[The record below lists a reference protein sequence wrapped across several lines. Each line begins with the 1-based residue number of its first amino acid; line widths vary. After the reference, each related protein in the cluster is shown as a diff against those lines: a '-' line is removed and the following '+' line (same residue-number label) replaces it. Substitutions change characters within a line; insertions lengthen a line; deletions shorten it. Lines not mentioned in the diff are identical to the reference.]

1 MLGNF
6 PRKQQESSGCLIIDG
21 SGGAGGDGAAQ
32 MRFDSGAVRPRSAG
46 KAGEGRAKPAWS
58 GVWILFPSRSRP
70 RGAVPKSR
78 GGMGTAQPGIPAG
91 SFPPQISRECRWAR
105 SLLGS
110 PPHFPRNSRIPQEK
124 SLLPRDKDNDN
135 SGIHPGIRKTPGS
148 IPQPGQ
154 EFWARNAWKSGIDA
168 AAASAGAF
176 KARPS
181 IICLYICIFMFTVYF
196 FFPVA
201 AGVWGEPFLP

>member
-1 MLGNF
+1 MGPVPF
-6 PRKQQESSGCLIIDG
+6 PEPPSGCCPQIPR
-21 SGGAGGDGAAQ
+21 GDG
-32 MRFDSGAVRPRSAG
+32 DS
-46 KAGEGRAKPAWS
+46 PARHPG
-58 GVWILFPSRSRP
+58 GVFPSP
-70 RGAVPKSR
+70 DFP
-78 GGMGTAQPGIPAG
+78 GMSLG
-91 SFPPQISRECRWAR
+91 SEQSV
-105 SLLGS
+105 LLGS

-181 IICLYICIFMFTVYF
+181 IICLYICIFMFIVYF